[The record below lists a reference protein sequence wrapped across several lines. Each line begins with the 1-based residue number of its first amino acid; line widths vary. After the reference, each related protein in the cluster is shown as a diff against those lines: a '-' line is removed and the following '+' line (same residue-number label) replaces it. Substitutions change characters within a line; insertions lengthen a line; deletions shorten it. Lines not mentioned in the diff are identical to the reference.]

1 MRRKRKRWKK
11 PANAKP
17 FAFQA
22 SPKMIFGYF
31 QMSHLCLCI
40 LNISK
45 IENLNFANQSLD
57 PLTLNPEKALNAI
70 GNNLQ
75 QQYERWQARVSTS
88 S

>member
-1 MRRKRKRWKK
+1 
-11 PANAKP
+11 
-17 FAFQA
+17 
-22 SPKMIFGYF
+22 
-31 QMSHLCLCI
+31 MSHLCLCI

-45 IENLNFANQSLD
+45 TENLNFANQSLD